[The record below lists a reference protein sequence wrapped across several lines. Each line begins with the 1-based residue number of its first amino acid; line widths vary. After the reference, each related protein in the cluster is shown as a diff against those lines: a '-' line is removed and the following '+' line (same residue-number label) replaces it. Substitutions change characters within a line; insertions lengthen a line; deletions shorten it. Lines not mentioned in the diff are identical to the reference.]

1 MKGLRVYWQG
11 LIVGYYD
18 LRNFWSLRSWLFGW
32 MLRILS
38 NSLAWVLMGRM
49 LGSLEKQEYLLIG
62 NAVAVGATSALWAS
76 NASGWSRF
84 DGTHPLM
91 VIAPTSLVPA
101 TMGRTSIWLFNGIAT
116 SLASFLVLML
126 VFDYRPALSQA
137 LRVLPLLG
145 LVCLSSFCFA
155 LFLGAMVGR
164 RIRLRNLVLDVSG
177 TLFMAGCGVSV
188 PVSFWPRWVQVFVQA
203 VPLTHGLT
211 AIRGIL
217 ADAPPRVVLRETL
230 LEALVGGAWLV
241 ISLFL
246 IDRVAES
253 GRSDGSIELV

>member
-1 MKGLRVYWQG
+1 MKGLRAFWQG

-18 LRNFWSLRSWLFGW
+18 FRNFWSPRSWLFGW

-38 NSLAWVLMGRM
+38 NSFAWVLVGRM
-49 LGSLEKQEYLLIG
+49 LGSAEKQDYLLVG

-91 VIAPTSLVPA
+91 VIAPASLVPA
-101 TMGRTSIWLFNGIAT
+101 TLGRTSIWLCNGIAT
-116 SLASFLVLML
+116 SLASFSVLML
-126 VFDYRPALSQA
+126 AFGYRPAWSQC
-137 LRVLPLLG
+137 LLVLPLVA
-145 LVCLSSFCFA
+145 LVCLSSYCFA

-164 RIRLRNLVLDVSG
+164 RIRLRNFVLDITGS
-177 TLFMAGCGVSV
+177 LFMAGCGVSV
-188 PVSFWPRWVQVFVQA
+188 PVSFWPSWVQVLARA
-203 VPLTHGLT
+203 VPLTHGLA

-217 ADAPPRVVLRETL
+217 ANAPLYLVLRETV
-230 LEALVGGAWLV
+230 LEGVVGVCWIA
-241 ISLFL
+241 ISLLL
-246 IDRVAES
+246 IDRVAEA

>member
-1 MKGLRVYWQG
+1 MRRLRAYWQG

-18 LRNFWSLRSWLFGW
+18 FRNFWSPRSWLFGW

-38 NSLAWVLMGRM
+38 NSFAWVLVGRM
-49 LGSLEKQEYLLIG
+49 LGSAEKQNYLLVG

-101 TMGRTSIWLFNGIAT
+101 TMGRTSIWLLNGIAT
-116 SLASFLVLML
+116 SLTSFSVLML
-126 VFDYRPALSQA
+126 AFDYRAGWSQS
-137 LRVLPLLG
+137 LLVLPLLA
-145 LVCLSSFCFA
+145 LVCLSSYCFA

-164 RIRLRNLVLDVSG
+164 RIRLRNFVLDVTG
-177 TLFMAGCGVSV
+177 TLFMAWCGVSV
-188 PVSFWPRWVQVFVQA
+188 PVSFWPIWIRVLAQA
-203 VPLTHGLT
+203 IPLTHGLA
-211 AIRGIL
+211 AIRGVL
-217 ADAPPRVVLRETL
+217 ADAPLRLVLHETL
-230 LEALVGGAWLV
+230 LEASVGAAWLA
-241 ISLFL
+241 ISLLL

-253 GRSDGSIELV
+253 GRSDGSIEFV

>member
-1 MKGLRVYWQG
+1 MKWLRVYRQG

-18 LRNFWSLRSWLFGW
+18 LRDFWSLRSWLFGW

-38 NSLAWVLMGRM
+38 NSFAWVLMGRM
-49 LGSLEKQEYLLIG
+49 LGSAEKQDYLLVG
-62 NAVAVGATSALWAS
+62 NAIAVGATSALWAS

-101 TMGRTSIWLFNGIAT
+101 TMGRTSIWLFNGVAT
-116 SLASFLVLML
+116 SLASFLILML
-126 VFDYRPALSQA
+126 AFGYRIAWSQA
-137 LRVLPLLG
+137 LLGFPVLVLI
-145 LVCLSSFCFA
+145 CASSFCFA

-164 RIRLRNLVLDVSG
+164 HIRLRNFVLDVTG
-177 TLFMAGCGVSV
+177 TLFMAWCGVSV
-188 PVSFWPRWVQVFVQA
+188 PISFWPTSIRVLVQA
-203 VPLTHGLT
+203 MPLTHGLT

-217 ADAPPRVVLRETL
+217 TNAPAQLVLRETV
-230 LEALVGGAWLV
+230 LEGIVGVAWLT

-253 GRSDGSIELV
+253 GRADGSIEFV